1 MHFDHE
7 RRDVDLKRWKIEPIY
22 VAFFSVVVLV
32 AGFVLTG
39 YFYSQKTETDFASLE
54 TMVETHPIEMEEET
68 RQIVIDIKG
77 AVKNPGVYEMEEGS
91 RMYEA
96 IERAGGF
103 LEEADES
110 RINLAQLLHD
120 EMMVYIP
127 FQGEAEAV
135 LSDEALASEGKI
147 PLNRADQAMLEKLP
161 GIGPAKAEAI
171 IAYRE
176 EHGDFKDVNELL
188 NVSGIGPK
196 TFEKLKE
203 HVTLY

>member
-22 VAFFSVVVLV
+22 VAFFSVVLLV
-32 AGFVLTG
+32 AGFVLIG